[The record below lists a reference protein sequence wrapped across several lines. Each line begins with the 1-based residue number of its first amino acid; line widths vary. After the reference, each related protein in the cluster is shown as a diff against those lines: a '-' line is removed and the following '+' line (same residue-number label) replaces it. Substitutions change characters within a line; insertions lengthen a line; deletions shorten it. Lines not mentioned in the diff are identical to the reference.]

1 MRSKQLHV
9 EDTPTYCLIRS
20 IHKLRDPP
28 QGDHLLNSLEPTAL
42 LCLYNMIFFKEGK
55 KQEIFTKCIITL
67 RQRKITKFRKL
78 LCIKEATCLLLL
90 FVSCLQ
96 LSTSFSKKPVNQMSM
111 IVIASGYCKYRTI
124 PNNDREIVHSEH
136 S

>member
-28 QGDHLLNSLEPTAL
+28 QGDQLLNSLEPTAL
-42 LCLYNMIFFKEGK
+42 LCLYYMIFFKEGK

-67 RQRKITKFRKL
+67 RQRKIMKFRKL
-78 LCIKEATCLLLL
+78 LYIKEAACLLLL
-90 FVSCLQ
+90 FVSRLQ
-96 LSTSFSKKPVNQMSM
+96 LSTSFPKKPVTQMSM

-124 PNNDREIVHSEH
+124 PNNDMEIVHSEH